1 MTGWRVC
8 FETSRLPSSVLSSAG
23 QLWARCPCPPL
34 RPQQHSSP
42 EMESFPTESGP
53 AVGLHT
59 TIHVPCWTCLV
70 LLFLDVCLLFPCI
83 LHTFIFQYPQ
93 MPFFPQSLSRPL
105 LGTSIVLDCLH
116 SIHTPYISLVCVN
129 VSRRAGFIHRRAL
142 SPAPCLTQ
150 NRVSVCLGLCD
161 APLCLQQDSGG
172 SHSA

>member
-70 LLFLDVCLLFPCI
+70 LLFLDVCLLFPLYITHLHLPIPSNAI
-83 LHTFIFQYPQ
+83 LSPR
-93 MPFFPQSLSRPL
+93 PFSTTPWNQHRVGLFTQHSHSLHFACLCKCLPQSWLYPPSCPQPSSVPHTEQG
-105 LGTSIVLDCLH
+105 LGVLG
-116 SIHTPYISLVCVN
+116 SL
-129 VSRRAGFIHRRAL
+129 
-142 SPAPCLTQ
+142 
-150 NRVSVCLGLCD
+150 
-161 APLCLQQDSGG
+161 
-172 SHSA
+172 